1 MFEDSLSELFT
12 EDAGARRLPATVTP
26 QADSA
31 ADPAARPASHI
42 TTDAALPAAILA
54 TVADAIVGVDAQG
67 CVVSAN
73 PATTSVFGVSPEEVI
88 GRPLSSLLPALD
100 AAAIEAAIRAGI
112 WLHAGRCYVSR
123 QQLSGLRVGGVA
135 FPVDVSIS
143 EVPGDGRVRYACIVR
158 DITEAK
164 LAEESFHLYSRA
176 LECSHNAVMIS
187 DASRQPQPVVFVNAA
202 FTRITGYEP
211 HEVLGRPASFLA
223 GEDGDEEQ
231 VLAMAMDSGHETTV
245 TLRARH
251 RDGHAFY
258 GQLSVSPVRDAG
270 GTVTHS
276 IGIMSDVTARVEAER
291 AIAERSA
298 RLDTIF
304 DLSPDGFALFDA
316 RKRLVFV
323 NPALQAVTGR
333 QWVAGVDG
341 ISLST
346 FDAILRS
353 LCDPAMPYPPLDADD
368 EGTLDETPRTD
379 RLHLVRPEHRVLQRE
394 VRHNRHH
401 NGPGE
406 TILYLRDITRETEVD
421 RMKSEFLSTAAH
433 ELRTPL
439 ASIFGFT
446 ELMLRRKYPE
456 ERKTD
461 MLQTMHRQASLL
473 VKLLNELL
481 DLARIEARQG
491 KDFKIAEHALD
502 TLVASSIHALTL
514 PDTTRPVEQQLEPG
528 LRVLADPDKLTQ
540 AMTNLLSNAYK
551 YSPEG
556 GTISVRTRADT
567 EGDKPF
573 AVIEVR
579 DQGIGMS
586 PAQLERAFERFY
598 RADPSGNIP
607 GTGLGLCLVKEIVEL
622 LGGRIELESAPGQ
635 GTCARVWIPAAT
647 S

>member
-1 MFEDSLSELFT
+1 MLEDSLIDLFADGAASRPSPSST
-12 EDAGARRLPATVTP
+12 PPTPPVHTDAG
-26 QADSA
+26 
-31 ADPAARPASHI
+31 
-42 TTDAALPAAILA
+42 LPAALLA

-73 PATTSVFGVSPEEVI
+73 PATASVFGVSPEEVI
-88 GRPLSSLLPALD
+88 GRPLTSLLPALD
-100 AAAIEAAIRAGI
+100 AATIAAAIRAGI

-123 QQLSGLRVGGVA
+123 QQLTGLRLGGVA

-143 EVPGDGRVRYACIVR
+143 EVPGDGRVRYACFVR
-158 DITEAK
+158 DITEAR

-187 DASRQPQPVVFVNAA
+187 DANRQPQPVVFVNAA

-211 HEVLGRPASFLA
+211 HEMLGRPASFLV
-223 GEDGDEEQ
+223 GEDGDEEL
-231 VLAMAMDSGHETTV
+231 VLEMAMDGGHETTV

-258 GQLSVSPVRDAG
+258 GQLSVSPVLDASG
-270 GTVTHS
+270 NVTHS

-298 RLDTIF
+298 RLDMIF

-316 RKRLVFV
+316 HKRLVFV
-323 NPALQAVTGR
+323 NPALQAVTGL
-333 QWVAGVDG
+333 QWEVGADG
-341 ISLST
+341 ISLAA

-353 LCDPAMPYPPLDADD
+353 LCDPAMPYPSLDSEAEAAADD
-368 EGTLDETPRTD
+368 AQRTG

-401 NGPGE
+401 DGSGE
-406 TILYLRDITRETEVD
+406 TILYLRDITRETQVD

-456 ERKTD
+456 ERQTD
-461 MLQTMHRQASLL
+461 MLQTMHRQAALL

-491 KDFKIAEHALD
+491 KDFKIAEHPLD
-502 TLVASSIHALTL
+502 TLVASSVHALTL
-514 PDTTRPVEQQLEPG
+514 PGTTRPVQQQLQAG

-551 YSPEG
+551 YSPNG
-556 GTISVRTRADT
+556 GTISVCTRADAQ
-567 EGDKPF
+567 GDKPF

-586 PAQLERAFERFY
+586 AAQLERAFERFY

-622 LGGRIELESAPGQ
+622 LGGRIELESAPGE
-635 GTCARVWIPAAT
+635 GTCARMWIPAVR
-647 S
+647 